1 MTDQTPSSD
10 LAAIERIMT
19 VLYQSISGKDDSERD
34 WNLSKSLF
42 HPDARV
48 SPNAF
53 QDRVRG
59 VMTEDQ
65 FQADARPRIAP
76 LAFFE
81 WEVDRDVSITGD
93 VASIRSHYQAA
104 ETPRGEPIIKEGVNH
119 LILIKEDDR
128 WRIMAIAW

>member
-1 MTDQTPSSD
+1 MTNQAPLSD
-10 LAAIERIMT
+10 LANIERIMA
-19 VLYQSISGKDDSERD
+19 VLYQSISGNDDSERD
-34 WNLSKSLF
+34 WDLSKSLF

-53 QDRVRG
+53 EDRVRT

-76 LAFFE
+76 RAFFE
-81 WEVDRDVSITGD
+81 WEVERDVRITGE

-104 ETPRGEPIIKEGVNH
+104 ESPHGEPIIKEGVNH
-119 LILIKEDDR
+119 LILIREEGQWK
-128 WRIMAIAW
+128 IMAIAW

>member
-1 MTDQTPSSD
+1 MTGETSPSD

-19 VLYQSISGKDDSERD
+19 ALYQSISGADDSERD
-34 WNLSKSLF
+34 WDLSKSLF

-53 QDRVRG
+53 EDRVRS

-76 LAFFE
+76 KAFFE
-81 WEVDRDVSITGD
+81 WEVERDDRITGD
-93 VASIRSHYQAA
+93 VASIRSHYRAA
-104 ETPRGEPIIKEGVNH
+104 ESPHGEPIIKEGVNH
-119 LILIKEDDR
+119 LILIREDEQ
-128 WRIMAIAW
+128 WKIMSIAW

>member
-1 MTDQTPSSD
+1 MMETKPPDFE
-10 LAAIERIMT
+10 AIGRIIKI
-19 VLYQSISGKDDSERD
+19 LYESISGHDDSERD
-34 WNLSKSLF
+34 WDLCKSLF

-53 QDRVRG
+53 EDRVRG
-59 VMTEDQ
+59 VMTEDE

-81 WEVDRDVSITGD
+81 WEVARDIQITGE
-93 VASIRSHYQAA
+93 VASVRSRYQAA
-104 ETPRGEPIIKEGVNH
+104 ETPRGKPIVKEGVNH
-119 LILIKEDDR
+119 LILIRDEGE

>member
-1 MTDQTPSSD
+1 MTNQAPPSD
-10 LAAIERIMT
+10 LAKLDHIMT
-19 VLYQSISGKDDSERD
+19 ALYDSISGTDDSERD
-34 WNLSKSLF
+34 WDLSKSLF

-53 QDRVRG
+53 EDRVRG
-59 VMTEDQ
+59 VMTEDE

-81 WEVDRDVSITGD
+81 WEVDRDVAITGE

-104 ETPRGEPIIKEGVNH
+104 ETPHGEPIIKEGVNH
-119 LILIKEDDR
+119 LILIKEDGR
-128 WRIMAIAW
+128 WLIMAIAW

>member
-1 MTDQTPSSD
+1 MANQAHPSD
-10 LAAIERIMT
+10 LAKIERIMAA
-19 VLYQSISGKDDSERD
+19 LYQSISGNDDSERD
-34 WNLSKSLF
+34 WDLSKSLF

-53 QDRVRG
+53 EDRVRT

-76 LAFFE
+76 RAFFE
-81 WEVDRDVSITGD
+81 WEVERDVRITGE

-104 ETPRGEPIIKEGVNH
+104 ESPHGEPIIKEGVNH
-119 LILIKEDDR
+119 LILIREEGQ
-128 WRIMAIAW
+128 WEIMAIAW

>member
-1 MTDQTPSSD
+1 MTNQAPPSD
-10 LAAIERIMT
+10 LAKIERIMA
-19 VLYQSISGKDDSERD
+19 VLYQSISGNDDSERD
-34 WNLSKSLF
+34 WDLSKSLF

-53 QDRVRG
+53 EDRVRA

-76 LAFFE
+76 RAFFE
-81 WEVDRDVSITGD
+81 WEVERDVRITGE

-104 ETPRGEPIIKEGVNH
+104 ESPHGEPIIKEGVNH
-119 LILIKEDDR
+119 LILIREEGQ
-128 WRIMAIAW
+128 WEIMAIAW

>member
-1 MTDQTPSSD
+1 MTQETPPSD

-19 VLYQSISGKDDSERD
+19 VLYQSISGTDDSERD
-34 WNLSKSLF
+34 WDLSKSLF

-59 VMTEDQ
+59 VMTEDA

-81 WEVDRDVSITGD
+81 WEVDRDVNITGE

-119 LILIKEDDR
+119 LILIKEDGK
-128 WRIMAIAW
+128 WSIMAIAW

>member
-1 MTDQTPSSD
+1 MANQAPPSD
-10 LAAIERIMT
+10 LAKIERIMA
-19 VLYQSISGKDDSERD
+19 VLYQSISGNDDSERD
-34 WNLSKSLF
+34 WDLSKSLF

-53 QDRVRG
+53 EDRVRT

-76 LAFFE
+76 RAFFE
-81 WEVDRDVSITGD
+81 WEVERDVRITGE

-104 ETPRGEPIIKEGVNH
+104 ESPHGEPIIKEGVNH
-119 LILIKEDDR
+119 LILIREEGQWK
-128 WRIMAIAW
+128 IMAIAW

>member
-1 MTDQTPSSD
+1 MANQAPPSD
-10 LAAIERIMT
+10 LAKIERIMA
-19 VLYQSISGKDDSERD
+19 VLYQSISGNDDSERD
-34 WNLSKSLF
+34 WDLSKSLF

-53 QDRVRG
+53 EDRVRT

-76 LAFFE
+76 RAFFE
-81 WEVDRDVSITGD
+81 WEVERDVRITGE

-104 ETPRGEPIIKEGVNH
+104 ESPHGEPIIKEGVNH
-119 LILIKEDDR
+119 LILIREEGQ
-128 WRIMAIAW
+128 WEIMAIAW

>member
-1 MTDQTPSSD
+1 MNSPSSPSD

-19 VLYQSISGKDDSERD
+19 ALYESISGKDDSERD
-34 WNLSKSLF
+34 WDLSKSLF

-53 QDRVRG
+53 EDRVRG
-59 VMTEDQ
+59 VMTEDE

-81 WEVDRDVSITGD
+81 WEVDRDVIITGE

-104 ETPRGEPIIKEGVNH
+104 ETPRGESIIKEGVNH
-119 LILIKEDDR
+119 LLLIKEEGK
-128 WRIMAIAW
+128 WLIVAIAW

>member
-1 MTDQTPSSD
+1 MTNQAPPSD
-10 LAAIERIMT
+10 LANIERIMA
-19 VLYQSISGKDDSERD
+19 VLYQSISGNDDSERD
-34 WNLSKSLF
+34 WDLSKSLF

-53 QDRVRG
+53 EDRVRT

-76 LAFFE
+76 RAFFE
-81 WEVDRDVSITGD
+81 WEVERDVRITGE

-104 ETPRGEPIIKEGVNH
+104 ESPHGEPIIKEGVNH
-119 LILIKEDDR
+119 LILIREEGQWK
-128 WRIMAIAW
+128 IMAIAW